1 MISVAIDGPSG
12 AGKSSLARR
21 LAAEKGYNYVDT
33 GALYRTIGLYALQNG
48 ADVTNARHISAL
60 LPKIDIEIK
69 YDNGEQKMYLNGEN
83 VSAMIRTEP
92 VSMAASA
99 VSAHPEVREFLL
111 DTQRKMARE
120 NNVIMDGRDIGTV
133 ILPDADVKIF
143 LTASP
148 EARAQRRY
156 KELSEKGQEVN
167 YEAVLE
173 DINRRDYNDMHRE
186 NAPLRQA
193 DDAVQVDTSDLSFEE
208 AFEKLLGII
217 NSCC

>member
-21 LAAEKGYNYVDT
+21 LAAEKGYIYVDT
-33 GALYRTIGLYALQNG
+33 GALYRTIGLYALRNG

-99 VSAHPEVREFLL
+99 VSAHPEVRESLL

-143 LTASP
+143 LTASS

>member
-21 LAAEKGYNYVDT
+21 LAAEKGYIYVDT
-33 GALYRTIGLYALQNG
+33 GALYRTIGLYALRNG

-193 DDAVQVDTSDLSFEE
+193 DDAVQVDTSDLIFEE